1 MYQETELVLGNAKC
15 TLLMHDRSAVAMASY
30 THVHPNYEL
39 FYVWQGGVEIL
50 ANEQTYFVGPGQ
62 AVLIAPTFYHQT
74 RIQPGTE
81 KFSVYFSLEPLSR
94 RRIKD
99 DVYVALAR
107 ALSGISIMVLDSAPE
122 LGRIVSELRQI
133 QTKDCFC
140 RKERLQ
146 AELTKLILAVY
157 DVMTLH
163 IRQRQEYENKPAGN
177 LLYRYEMDAVL
188 SKNYM
193 RDIGLDY
200 LAEYFHLSPKRV
212 SVLVKSLYGKT
223 FRQVKAEM
231 RVAVA
236 KQLLKESDLT
246 VAEIG
251 EQVGYHSTRGFLAA
265 FMDLT
270 GRTPS
275 QYRAEKR
282 RKA

>member
-1 MYQETELVLGNAKC
+1 MLQEVELVLGNAKC
-15 TLLMHDRSAVAMASY
+15 TLLMHDRSAVAAASHA
-30 THVHPNYEL
+30 HVHPNYEL

-62 AVLIAPTFYHQT
+62 AALIAPSCYHQT
-74 RIQPGTE
+74 GIQPGTE
-81 KFSVYFSLEPLSR
+81 KFNVYFSLEALSR
-94 RRIKD
+94 RRSKD
-99 DVYVALAR
+99 DVYASLAH
-107 ALSGISIMVLDSAPE
+107 ALSGVSIMVLDSAPE
-122 LGRIVSELRQI
+122 LGRIVSELRQM

-140 RKERLQ
+140 REERLR

-157 DVMTLH
+157 DAMTLH
-163 IRQRQEYENKPAGN
+163 IRQQQEYEDKPVGS

-188 SKNYM
+188 SRNYSK
-193 RDIGLDY
+193 DIGLEY

-212 SVLVKSLYGKT
+212 SALIKSLYGKT

-231 RVAVA
+231 RIAVA

-251 EQVGYHSTRGFLAA
+251 EQVGYQSTRGFLAA

-275 QYRAEKR
+275 QYREEKR
-282 RKA
+282 K